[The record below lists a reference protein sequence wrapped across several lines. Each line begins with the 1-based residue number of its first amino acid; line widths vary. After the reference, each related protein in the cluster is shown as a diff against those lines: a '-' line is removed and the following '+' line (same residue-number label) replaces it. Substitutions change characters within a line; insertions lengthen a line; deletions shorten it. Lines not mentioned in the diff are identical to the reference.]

1 MKKAMALIMALM
13 LLLSACGTPAPT
25 ATPTSAPTVTD
36 PAVTETPAP
45 EPDAPAQGKTVT
57 DGDYTLSV
65 PGNNTVEKVEVK
77 VTFADGQLTAVE
89 VLSHGE
95 TVPIIQTAIDLMIPR
110 IIEAQSLSVD
120 TITGATV
127 SSNAIKSA
135 IIGAIAEAGGVLD
148 EWSEPVAKKTDV
160 VKLEGYDVIVVGLGG
175 AGMTAYMAAAQEGA
189 TVFGIETAG
198 KIGGNSAVAGGPMAV
213 NPQTKMDSQ
222 NNGEK
227 FFEEEE
233 LIEDWI
239 NYTRGDAKEDIVRL
253 FVEES
258 GETLD
263 WMATDFAFKF
273 MDVKPFFH
281 PKQWAVVA
289 NYATEDFENDDGLD
303 LNKTPMFTR
312 AVDMAKAMNEKND
325 YMLELTA
332 TDLIMDGD
340 AIVGVKA
347 TYYDGTTYEVYG
359 DSVILATGGFIGS
372 SEMKLE
378 YFGSDYRVEGV
389 MQDDGSGIRMGLAI
403 GAGTYNID
411 MPAMVHIG
419 QIKNII
425 RTDDLTLDQKSALTA
440 LAQKPD
446 SLIVGQSGSRFTNE
460 ASPFGLAFDNWK
472 DGGYFY
478 AIYSQDLLDDI
489 KAHGIAADFRQG
501 FLGQGS
507 TTGGVPIANLDT
519 ILDVGGKFGNVVRA
533 DTLEELAEKLGT
545 PNLVQTVEEYNTY
558 AGGTPDPLGKSAE
571 LIKAIGEGPYIAV
584 CGAGYY
590 YGTCGGLDIDANMQV
605 LKADGTAFPNLY
617 SVGQDSM
624 GVLFTPQDAY
634 VTYGGA
640 AQGWTITSGRLAG
653 QNAAASFAG

>member
-1 MKKAMALIMALM
+1 MKKVIALM
-13 LLLSACGTPAPT
+13 LVLMMLLSACGTTKPA
-25 ATPTSAPTVTD
+25 ATT
-36 PAVTETPAP
+36 PASTPAP
-45 EPDAPAQGKTVT
+45 VETAAPDTTPEPELEGKTVT
-57 DGDYTLSV
+57 DGSYTV
-65 PGNNTVEKVEVK
+65 KTPGNNTIDKVEVE
-77 VTFADGQLTAVE
+77 VSFAGGELTDVK

-95 TVPIIQTAIDLMIPR
+95 TVPILDTVMNLMVPR
-110 IIEAQSLSVD
+110 ILESQSLAVD

-135 IIGAIAEAGGVLD
+135 IMLAINEAGGDLG
-148 EWSEPVAKKTDV
+148 EWNDAIEMSTET

-175 AGMTAYMAAAQEGA
+175 AGMTAYMAAAQGGA
-189 TVFGIETAG
+189 TVFGIEAAG

-222 NNGEK
+222 NDGEK
-227 FFEEEE
+227 FFDEEE
-233 LIEDWI
+233 LIEDWN
-239 NYTRGDAKEDIVRL
+239 NYTLGDAKEDIIRL

-263 WMATDFAFKF
+263 WMATDFEFKF

-289 NYATEDFENDDGLD
+289 NYATEDFEDDDALD

-312 AVDMAKAMNEKND
+312 AVDMAKAMDAKND

-332 TDLIMDGD
+332 TDLIIENDE
-340 AIVGVKA
+340 IVGVKS

-359 DSVILATGGFIGS
+359 DSVILATGGFIGN

-389 MQDDGSGIRMGLAI
+389 MQDDGSGILMGLSA
-403 GAGTYNID
+403 GAATYNID
-411 MPAMVHIG
+411 MPAMVHIA
-419 QIKNII
+419 QVKNII
-425 RTDDLTLDQKSALTA
+425 RTDDLTLEQKAALTT

-446 SLIVGQSGSRFTNE
+446 SLIVGQSGTRFTNE
-460 ASPFGLAFDNWK
+460 AGMFGLAFDNWK

-478 AIYSQDLLDDI
+478 AIYSQDLLDEI
-489 KAHGIAADFRQG
+489 KANGVEHSIMQMFLSQG
-501 FLGQGS
+501 VAEV
-507 TTGGVPIANLDT
+507 GVPIADLDT
-519 ILDVGGKFGNVVRA
+519 ILEVGEAFGNVVRA

-545 PNLVQTVEEYNTY
+545 PGLVATVEEYNGY
-558 AGGTPDPLGKSAE
+558 AAGAADPLGKDAA
-571 LIKAIGEGPYIAV
+571 LIKAIGEGPYVAI

-605 LKADGTAFPNLY
+605 LREDGTPFENLY
-617 SVGQDSM
+617 AIGQDSM
-624 GVLFTPQDAY
+624 GVLFTPQEAY

-653 QNAAASFAG
+653 QNAAEKFAK

>member
-1 MKKAMALIMALM
+1 MKKAMALVMALM

-25 ATPTSAPTVTD
+25 ATTAQTEAPAPVESA
-36 PAVTETPAP
+36 TPAP
-45 EPDAPAQGKTVT
+45 ETDAPDTGKTIT
-57 DGDYTLSV
+57 DGDYTISV
-65 PGNNTVEKVEVK
+65 PGNSTVDKVEVK
-77 VTFADGQLTAVE
+77 VTFAAGELTAVE

-95 TVPIIQTAIDLMIPR
+95 TAPIIQTAIDLMIPR

-227 FFEEEE
+227 FFDEEE
-233 LIEDWI
+233 LIADWI
-239 NYTRGDAKEDIVRL
+239 DYTRGDAKADIIRE
-253 FVEES
+253 FVMES
-258 GETLD
+258 GATLD
-263 WMATDFAFKF
+263 WMATDFEFKF

-289 NYATEDFENDDGLD
+289 NYATEDYEDDDALD

-347 TYYDGTTYEVYG
+347 TYYDGTVYEVYG
-359 DSVILATGGFIGS
+359 DSVILATGGFIGNS
-372 SEMKLE
+372 AMKLE

-389 MQDDGSGIRMGLAI
+389 MQDNGAGIRMALAA

-419 QIKNII
+419 QVKNII
-425 RTDDLTLDQKSALTA
+425 RTDDLTLDQKAALTT
-440 LAQKPD
+440 LAQKSD
-446 SLIVGQSGSRFTNE
+446 SLIVGQSGSRFTSE
-460 ASPFGLAFDNWK
+460 SAMFGLAFDNWK

-489 KAHGIAADFRQG
+489 KANGVEQSVMQM

-507 TTGGVPIANLDT
+507 TPVGEPIADLDD
-519 ILDVGGKFGNVVRA
+519 ILEVGEKFGNVVRA

-558 AGGTPDPLGKSAE
+558 ADGAADPLGKSAD
-571 LIKAIGEGPYIAV
+571 LIKAIGEGPYVAI

-605 LKADGTAFPNLY
+605 LKADGTPFPNLY

-653 QNAAASFAG
+653 RNAAADFAG

>member
-227 FFEEEE
+227 FFDEEE
-233 LIEDWI
+233 LIADWI
-239 NYTRGDAKEDIVRL
+239 DYTRGDAKADIIRE
-253 FVEES
+253 FVMES
-258 GETLD
+258 GATLD
-263 WMATDFAFKF
+263 WMATDFEFKF

-289 NYATEDFENDDGLD
+289 NYATEDYEDDDALD

-347 TYYDGTTYEVYG
+347 TYYDGTVYEVYG
-359 DSVILATGGFIGS
+359 DSVILATGGFIGNS
-372 SEMKLE
+372 AMKLE

-389 MQDDGSGIRMGLAI
+389 MQDNGAGIRMALAA

-419 QIKNII
+419 QVKNII
-425 RTDDLTLDQKSALTA
+425 RTDDLTLDQKAALTT
-440 LAQKPD
+440 LAQKSD
-446 SLIVGQSGSRFTNE
+446 SLIVGQSGSRFTSE
-460 ASPFGLAFDNWK
+460 SAMFGLAFDNWK

-489 KAHGIAADFRQG
+489 KANGVEQSVMQM

-507 TTGGVPIANLDT
+507 TPVGEPIADLDD
-519 ILDVGGKFGNVVRA
+519 ILEVGEKFGNVVRA

-558 AGGTPDPLGKSAE
+558 ADGAADPLGKSAD
-571 LIKAIGEGPYIAV
+571 LIKAIGEGPYVAI

-605 LKADGTAFPNLY
+605 LKADGTPFPNLY

-653 QNAAASFAG
+653 RNAAADFAG